1 MNITGP
7 TYEGHFPYGWTTV
20 FLNESCYKHCAEK
33 IQVMFTKN
41 LLMHLRIAP
50 NRLISDLQHEFNKA
64 FPFLKIEF
72 FQNRNKQLPAFT
84 FQQIL
89 PHNKRIAEGQAAVAD
104 GDIEISPDMK
114 VKDLEKM
121 FKDQFS
127 LVAQV
132 FRRSGN
138 LWLETTMT
146 DDWTLGQQNEHGR
159 EISTD
164 SKKDISRENDY
175 DLSRDADH

>member
-1 MNITGP
+1 
-7 TYEGHFPYGWTTV
+7 
-20 FLNESCYKHCAEK
+20 
-33 IQVMFTKN
+33 
-41 LLMHLRIAP
+41 MHLRIAP
-50 NRLISDLQHEFNKA
+50 NRLISDLQKDFNDA

-72 FQNRNKQLPAFT
+72 FQNRDHQLPAFT
-84 FQQIL
+84 FRQIL
-89 PHNKRIAEGQAAVAD
+89 PHNKRIVEGQAGITD
-104 GDIEISPDMK
+104 GDIEISADTK
-114 VKDLEKM
+114 VKDLEKIL
-121 FKDQFS
+121 KDQYS

-164 SKKDISRENDY
+164 VRKD
-175 DLSRDADH
+175 

>member
-1 MNITGP
+1 
-7 TYEGHFPYGWTTV
+7 
-20 FLNESCYKHCAEK
+20 
-33 IQVMFTKN
+33 
-41 LLMHLRIAP
+41 MHLRIAP
-50 NRLISDLQHEFNKA
+50 NRLISDLQKDFNNA

-72 FQNRNKQLPAFT
+72 FQNRNQQVPAFT

-89 PHNKRIAEGQAAVAD
+89 PHNRRIVEGQSAITD
-104 GDIEISPDMK
+104 GDIEISAEMK
-114 VKDLEKM
+114 VKDLEKI

-127 LVAQV
+127 LAAQV

-164 SKKDISRENDY
+164 IKRNIPGDNDY
-175 DLSRDADH
+175 ELNRDADH

>member
-1 MNITGP
+1 M
-7 TYEGHFPYGWTTV
+7 Y
-20 FLNESCYKHCAEK
+20 
-33 IQVMFTKN
+33 
-41 LLMHLRIAP
+41 LRITP
-50 NRLISDLQHEFNKA
+50 NRLISDLQKDFNNA

-72 FQNRNKQLPAFT
+72 FQNRNQQLPAFT

-89 PHNKRIAEGQAAVAD
+89 PQHKRIVDGQTAITD
-104 GDIEISPDMK
+104 GDIEISPATK
-114 VKDLEKM
+114 VKDLEKI
-121 FKDQFS
+121 FKDQFC
-127 LVAQV
+127 LAAQV

-164 SKKDISRENDY
+164 SKKYDPGDNDY
-175 DLSRDADH
+175 ELNRDADR

>member
-1 MNITGP
+1 M
-7 TYEGHFPYGWTTV
+7 Y
-20 FLNESCYKHCAEK
+20 
-33 IQVMFTKN
+33 
-41 LLMHLRIAP
+41 LRIAP
-50 NRLISDLQHEFNKA
+50 NRLISDLQKDFNNV

-72 FQNRNKQLPAFT
+72 FQNRNQQLPAFT

-89 PHNKRIAEGQAAVAD
+89 PHNRRIVEGQSAVTD
-104 GDIEISPDMK
+104 GDIEISSDMK
-114 VKDLEKM
+114 VKDLEKI

-127 LVAQV
+127 LAAQV

-146 DDWTLGQQNEHGR
+146 DDWTLEQQNEHGR

-164 SKKDISRENDY
+164 SKKNISDDNDY
-175 DLSRDADH
+175 ELNRDADH

>member
-1 MNITGP
+1 
-7 TYEGHFPYGWTTV
+7 
-20 FLNESCYKHCAEK
+20 
-33 IQVMFTKN
+33 
-41 LLMHLRIAP
+41 MHLRIAP
-50 NRLISDLQHEFNKA
+50 NRLISDLQKDFNNA

-72 FQNRNKQLPAFT
+72 FQNRNPQLPAFT
-84 FQQIL
+84 IRQIL
-89 PHNKRIAEGQAAVAD
+89 PHNKRIVDGQTAVTD
-104 GDIEISPDMK
+104 GDIEVNSQMK
-114 VKDLEKM
+114 VKELEKI

-127 LVAQV
+127 LVAHV

-164 SKKDISRENDY
+164 TKTDTSGDNDY
-175 DLSRDADH
+175 ELNRDADH